1 MESKKMGNK
10 TFKAK
15 LARTTVPE
23 VHHITLG
30 GYQSAAVCAPPKL
43 GELPGCTTPHQ
54 LFLASVGSCVNVI
67 FEIAL
72 GKARIEVIDITSE
85 ITGEYKEDEETKKN
99 YFTAIHV
106 DTVLTV
112 AEGIKKEKLE
122 RLFEIAHTNCPIGN
136 CLVGSCVELKPK
148 LTIKYQ

>member
-1 MESKKMGNK
+1 MESEKMGK
-10 TFKAK
+10 TFTAK
-15 LARTTVPE
+15 LTRTTVPE

-30 GYQSAAVCAPPKL
+30 GYQSAAACAPPRL
-43 GELPGCTTPHQ
+43 GEFPGCTTPHQ
-54 LFLASVGSCVNVI
+54 LFLASVGSCVNII

-72 GKARIEVIDITSE
+72 GKAHIDVIDITSE
-85 ITGEYKEDEETKKN
+85 ITGEYEEDPETKKSF
-99 YFTAIHV
+99 FTAIHV

-122 RLFEIAHTNCPIGN
+122 RLFEIAHSNCPIGN

-148 LTIKYQ
+148 LTINYK